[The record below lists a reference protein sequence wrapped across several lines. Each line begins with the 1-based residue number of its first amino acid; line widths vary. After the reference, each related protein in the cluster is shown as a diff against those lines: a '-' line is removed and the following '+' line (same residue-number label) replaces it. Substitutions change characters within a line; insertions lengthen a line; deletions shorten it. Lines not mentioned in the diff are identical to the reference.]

1 MGSKHES
8 EIPGLNIEYLKLK
21 GFNVHEL
28 PASVDISVSS
38 GGHNFHKMDLGN
50 PADIAYSTGFEYPTC
65 FNNYFKRVTGTTP
78 KSLRK

>member
-28 PASVDISVSS
+28 SASVDISVSI
-38 GGHNFHKMDLGN
+38 GCHNFHKMDLVTLQTLPIPWALN
-50 PADIAYSTGFEYPTC
+50 TPPASTTISSG
-65 FNNYFKRVTGTTP
+65 
-78 KSLRK
+78 